1 MRTKRITY
9 AIYLDTYK
17 SYKLGRCTLNKNLP
31 RQHLLV
37 LANILQYAVVCYHH
51 ILFQLMCEKIEYLSG
66 PFYFAMLTLYTVTTH
81 AEISIISHA
90 NQVCSKGIF
99 LTVQLSVMQTNIL
112 DRESHKCVC
121 KKWMYLEGQTL
132 YSCLRRSSFL
142 QVTGVWAKN
151 VCCYASWRL

>member
-37 LANILQYAVVCYHH
+37 LANILQYAVVCHQH
-51 ILFQLMCEKIEYLSG
+51 ILFQLMCEKIEFLSG
-66 PFYFAMLTLYTVTTH
+66 PFYFAMLALYTVYPATH

-90 NQVCSKGIF
+90 N
-99 LTVQLSVMQTNIL
+99 LS
-112 DRESHKCVC
+112 
-121 KKWMYLEGQTL
+121 
-132 YSCLRRSSFL
+132 L
-142 QVTGVWAKN
+142 Q
-151 VCCYASWRL
+151 